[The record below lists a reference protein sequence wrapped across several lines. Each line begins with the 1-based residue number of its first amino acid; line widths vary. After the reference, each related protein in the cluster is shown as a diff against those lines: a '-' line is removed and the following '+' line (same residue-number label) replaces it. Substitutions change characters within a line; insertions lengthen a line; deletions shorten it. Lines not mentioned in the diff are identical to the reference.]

1 MRNSNHHT
9 TTNTTSWCHQAQR
22 VGFVVVRPVSGQ
34 VSVVL
39 MDSITRIADAKPAPS
54 GLDRGVP

>member
-1 MRNSNHHT
+1 MRNRNHNT
-9 TTNTTSWCHQAQR
+9 TSHITSWCHQAQR
-22 VGFVVVRPVSGQ
+22 VGVVVVRPVSAE

-54 GLDRGVP
+54 GLERGVP

>member
-1 MRNSNHHT
+1 MRTRNHNT
-9 TTNTTSWCHQAQR
+9 TTTTASWCHQAQR
-22 VGFVVVRPVSGQ
+22 AGVVVVRPVSGQ

-54 GLDRGVP
+54 GQDRGVP